1 VIGTRREDAREGG
14 RAQFSLTLYAA
25 ARPLWS
31 RCTATVFVF
40 RGVGAAA
47 VSRRLPERVVAAHLL
62 DPDGGVALDGGDRGL
77 RLVVHALDRQVV
89 LERRAALAEARV
101 EDDDGLREVQRG
113 DGEVLG
119 VLALRAEALGRG
131 VLSGPEKLLRDE
143 GRVDLSLPA
152 GQDLRADLR
161 DGAHGRSHRRC
172 HPHPWR

>member
-1 VIGTRREDAREGG
+1 MSICQITGDAADDQEVALVLDDLVG
-14 RAQFSLTLYAA
+14 LP
-25 ARPLWS
+25 ARPASTCSPVQSPSYLSMRVWT
-31 RCTATVFVF
+31 RQE
-40 RGVGAAA
+40 RG
-47 VSRRLPERVVAAHLL
+47 
-62 DPDGGVALDGGDRGL
+62 
-77 RLVVHALDRQVV
+77 
-89 LERRAALAEARV
+89 AALAEARV